1 MEVPPCLH
9 RGGVTAEAEFF
20 CITDFVEALAQEDRE
35 REEKERLAALDKGL
49 SRTNFWLCLSFRV
62 LLL

>member
-49 SRTNFWLCLSFRV
+49 STMNLWLCLLFRV
-62 LLL
+62 LIL

>member
-49 SRTNFWLCLSFRV
+49 SRTNFWLCLLFRV